1 MINEFPLNIILADD
15 EDNDRLLFVDA
26 LKELKLKINIHTVN
40 DGVELMEY
48 LNNGNNILPQ
58 LIFLDLNM
66 PRKNGLECLKEIKSN
81 SKLNDIAIAIF
92 STSMSENDIEQTLMN
107 GANVY
112 INKPNS
118 FDELKQAL
126 KKVITI
132 AYLYQNTFFNKSNF
146 ILRIY

>member
-26 LKELKLKINIHTVN
+26 LKELKLKITIHTVN

-126 KKVITI
+126 KKVITV

>member
-1 MINEFPLNIILADD
+1 MINESLNIILADD
-15 EDNDRLLFVDA
+15 EDNDRLFFIDA
-26 LKELKLKINIHTVN
+26 LKELKIKTIIHTVN

-48 LNNGNNILPQ
+48 LNNEDNILPQ

-66 PRKNGLECLKEIKSN
+66 PRKNGFECLKEIKGN
-81 SKLNDIAIAIF
+81 YKLNDIAIAIF

-126 KKVITI
+126 TKVVTT
-132 AYLYQNTFFNKSNF
+132 AYAYQNTFFNKANF
-146 ILRIY
+146 KLRF

>member
-1 MINEFPLNIILADD
+1 MINESLNILLADD
-15 EDNDRLLFVDA
+15 EENDRLLFVDA
-26 LKELKLKINIHTVN
+26 IKELKIKTIIHTVN

-48 LNNGNNILPQ
+48 LNNADNILPQ

-66 PRKNGLECLKEIKSN
+66 PRKNGLECLKEIRAN
-81 SKLNDIAIAIF
+81 YKLNDIAIAIF

-118 FDELKQAL
+118 FDGLKLAL
-126 KKVITI
+126 NKVLTT
-132 AYLYQNTFFNKSNF
+132 AYAYKNAFFNKANF
-146 ILRIY
+146 LLRL

>member
-48 LNNGNNILPQ
+48 LNNENNILPH

-118 FDELKQAL
+118 FNELKQAL
-126 KKVITI
+126 KKVITA
-132 AYLYQNTFFNKSNF
+132 AYIYQNTFFNKANF
-146 ILRIY
+146 IMRIH